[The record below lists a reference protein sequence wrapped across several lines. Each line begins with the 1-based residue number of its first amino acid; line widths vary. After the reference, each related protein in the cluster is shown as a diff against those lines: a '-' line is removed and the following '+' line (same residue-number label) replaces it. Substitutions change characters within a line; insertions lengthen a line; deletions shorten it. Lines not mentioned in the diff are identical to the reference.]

1 MASHWTIKLS
11 SNLAYKRLAATNVS
25 EVWFSYSY
33 NWIMASGAVF
43 ILLSSGAPELF
54 ISSYCAW
61 LWLAY
66 WLTGPNCHHPPPP
79 AWSIFLMLYRFYKL
93 TETEQS
99 AANTAYE
106 TCCVFTAIARLVSSH
121 SGRHKTSAK
130 GRYSRQG
137 LMLPSRLCELL
148 FWWQPFCT
156 SWKGP

>member
-1 MASHWTIKLS
+1 
-11 SNLAYKRLAATNVS
+11 
-25 EVWFSYSY
+25 
-33 NWIMASGAVF
+33 MASGAVF

-66 WLTGPNCHHPPPP
+66 WLTGPNCHHPHPPP
-79 AWSIFLMLYRFYKL
+79 PLFFPDTGLQAVTVIPPSPGLKHLPNAISIYKL

-106 TCCVFTAIARLVSSH
+106 TCCVFTVIARLVSSH

>member
-1 MASHWTIKLS
+1 MFPKFGFRTHTTGLWPVEQSSFCCPVARQNFSFLATALDCDWHIGLQALTVTTPIHHPLS
-11 SNLAYKRLAATNVS
+11 SSRIQAYKPSQL
-25 EVWFSYSY
+25 Y
-33 NWIMASGAVF
+33 
-43 ILLSSGAPELF
+43 
-54 ISSYCAW
+54 
-61 LWLAY
+61 
-66 WLTGPNCHHPPPP
+66 PPPP